1 MPLQR
6 EINMTRKVRK
16 SCKLCQ
22 HEERDG
28 LEQDILSGNLTC
40 DELDKQNHWW
50 AGTSKKHMQN
60 HLGEY
65 LDGSNPSCKLCTHPN
80 RAEIEIG
87 ISESQLKISEV
98 AEMVECSEA
107 QVQLH
112 IKKHLKPIVQQHGAL
127 EVARMELNEIDLL
140 SGNVTVLQNKVNE
153 LLENTELGT
162 KQIDSLTKLAKEIR
176 ESLKYMLEFK
186 GQLVHKREETVVIQQ
201 VEIIQ
206 KVLIEKYPEVW
217 TEIRDSVAE
226 RLQ

>member
-1 MPLQR
+1 
-6 EINMTRKVRK
+6 MTRKVRK

-22 HEERDG
+22 HPERDG
-28 LEQDILSGNLTC
+28 IEEDILAGNITC
-40 DELDKQNHWW
+40 DEVDKENNWW

-65 LDGSNPSCKLCTHPN
+65 HDGSNPSCTLCTHPN
-80 RAEIEIG
+80 RAELEIAL
-87 ISESQLKISEV
+87 SEGTMKISEA
-98 AEMVECSEA
+98 AEILSCSEA

-112 IKKHLKPIVQQHGAL
+112 IKKHLKPIVQQHGAM
-127 EVARMELNEIDLL
+127 EVARMDLNEIDIL
-140 SGNVTVLQNKVNE
+140 SGNVNTLQLKVNE

-186 GQLVHKREETVVIQQ
+186 GQLVHKREETVIVQQ

>member
-1 MPLQR
+1 
-6 EINMTRKVRK
+6 MTRKVRK

-22 HEERDG
+22 HEDRDG
-28 LEQDILSGNLTC
+28 LEEDILAGNITC
-40 DELDKQNHWW
+40 DELDKQNNWW

-60 HLGEY
+60 HLGSY
-65 LDGSNPSCKLCTHPN
+65 HDNSNPSCPLCTHSN
-80 RAEIEIG
+80 RAEIEIRIAEG
-87 ISESQLKISEV
+87 ELKISEV
-98 AEMVECSEA
+98 AEMLSCSEA

-112 IKKHLKPIVQQHGAL
+112 MKKHLKPIVQQHGAM
-127 EVARMELNEIDLL
+127 EVARMDLNEIDIL
-140 SGNVTVLQNKVNE
+140 SGNVTTLQNKVNE
-153 LLENTELGT
+153 LLENTDLGT

-186 GQLVHKREETVVIQQ
+186 GQLVHKREETVVVQQ

-226 RLQ
+226 RLS

>member
-1 MPLQR
+1 
-6 EINMTRKVRK
+6 MTRKVRK
-16 SCKLCQ
+16 SCKFCQ
-22 HEERDG
+22 DPDRDIHEE
-28 LEQDILSGNLTC
+28 DILAGNLTC
-40 DELDKQNHWW
+40 DELDNQKDWW

-65 LDGSNPSCKLCTHPN
+65 HEGSNPRCSLCTHPN
-80 RAEIEIG
+80 RAELEVAIHSNEM
-87 ISESQLKISEV
+87 KIAEV
-98 AEMVECSEA
+98 AEIVGCSEA
-107 QVQLH
+107 QIQLH
-112 IKKHLKPIVQQHGAL
+112 TLKHLKPIVQQHGAL
-127 EVARMELNEIDLL
+127 EIARVELNEVDIL
-140 SGNVTVLQNKVNE
+140 STNVNTLQSKVNE
-153 LLENTELGT
+153 LLENTDLST

>member
-1 MPLQR
+1 
-6 EINMTRKVRK
+6 MTRKVRK
-16 SCKLCQ
+16 SCKFCQ
-22 HEERDG
+22 HDDRDG
-28 LEQDILSGNLTC
+28 LEEDILAGNLSC
-40 DELDKQNHWW
+40 DELDKDNGWW
-50 AGTSKKHMQN
+50 SGTSKKHMQN
-60 HLGEY
+60 HLGNY
-65 LDGSNPSCKLCTHPN
+65 HDNSNPSCSLCTHPN
-80 RAEIEIG
+80 RAELEIR
-87 ISESQLKISEV
+87 ISEGELKISE
-98 AEMVECSEA
+98 ASEILNCSEA

-112 IKKHLKPIVQQHGAL
+112 MKKHLKPIVQQHGAL
-127 EVARMELNEIDLL
+127 EVARMDLNEIDIL
-140 SGNVTVLQNKVNE
+140 SGNVNTLQLKVNE

-186 GQLVHKREETVVIQQ
+186 GQLVHKREETVIVQQ

>member
-1 MPLQR
+1 
-6 EINMTRKVRK
+6 MTRKVRK

-28 LEQDILSGNLTC
+28 LEEDILAGNITC
-40 DELDKQNHWW
+40 DELDKQNNWW

-60 HLGEY
+60 HLGSY
-65 LDGSNPSCKLCTHPN
+65 HDNSNPSCTLCTHPN
-80 RAEIEIG
+80 RAELEIRIAQG
-87 ISESQLKISEV
+87 ELKISEV
-98 AEMVECSEA
+98 AEMLSCSEA

-112 IKKHLKPIVQQHGAL
+112 MKKHLKPIVQQHGAM
-127 EVARMELNEIDLL
+127 EVARMDLNEIDIL
-140 SGNVTVLQNKVNE
+140 SGNVTTLQNKVNE
-153 LLENTELGT
+153 LLENTDLGT

-186 GQLVHKREETVVIQQ
+186 GQLVHKREETVVVQQ

>member
-1 MPLQR
+1 MS
-6 EINMTRKVRK
+6 RKVRK

-22 HEERDG
+22 HDERDG
-28 LEQDILSGNLTC
+28 LEEDILAGNLTC
-40 DELDKQNHWW
+40 DDLDKNNGWW
-50 AGTSKKHMQN
+50 AGTSKKHIQN

-65 LDGSNPSCKLCTHPN
+65 LDGSNPSCSLCTHPN
-80 RAEIEIG
+80 RAELEIR
-87 ISESQLKISEV
+87 ISEGEMKIGE
-98 AEMVECSEA
+98 AALILECSES

-127 EVARMELNEIDLL
+127 EVARMDLNEVDIL
-140 SGNVTVLQNKVNE
+140 SGNVNTLQLKVNE
-153 LLENTELGT
+153 LLENTDLST

-186 GQLVHKREETVVIQQ
+186 GQLVHKREETVIVQQ

>member
-1 MPLQR
+1 MS
-6 EINMTRKVRK
+6 RKVRK

-22 HEERDG
+22 HDERDG
-28 LEQDILSGNLTC
+28 LEEDVLAGNLSC
-40 DELDKQNHWW
+40 DDLDKDNSWW

-60 HLGEY
+60 HLGNY
-65 LDGSNPSCKLCTHPN
+65 LDGSNPSCSLCTHPN
-80 RAEIEIG
+80 RAELEIR
-87 ISESQLKISEV
+87 ISEGEMKIGEASEIL
-98 AEMVECSEA
+98 ECSEA

-127 EVARMELNEIDLL
+127 EVARMDLNEVDILA
-140 SGNVTVLQNKVNE
+140 GNVNTLQLKVSE
-153 LLENTELGT
+153 LLENTELST

-186 GQLVHKREETVVIQQ
+186 GQLVHKREETVIVQQ

-226 RLQ
+226 RLA

>member
-1 MPLQR
+1 
-6 EINMTRKVRK
+6 MTRKVRK
-16 SCKLCQ
+16 SCKFCQ
-22 HEERDG
+22 HEDRDG
-28 LEQDILSGNLTC
+28 LEEDILAGNLSC
-40 DELDKQNHWW
+40 DDLDKANGWW
-50 AGTSKKHMQN
+50 SGTSKKHMQN
-60 HLGEY
+60 HLGNY
-65 LDGSNPSCKLCTHPN
+65 HDNSNPSCSLCTHPN
-80 RAEIEIG
+80 RAELEIR
-87 ISESQLKISEV
+87 ISEGELKISEA
-98 AEMVECSEA
+98 AEILDCSEA

-127 EVARMELNEIDLL
+127 EVARMDLNEIDIL
-140 SGNVTVLQNKVNE
+140 SGNVNTLQLKVNE

-186 GQLVHKREETVVIQQ
+186 GQLVHKREETVIVQQ

>member
-1 MPLQR
+1 MS
-6 EINMTRKVRK
+6 RKVRK
-16 SCKLCQ
+16 SCKFCQ
-22 HEERDG
+22 DPDRDIHEE
-28 LEQDILSGNLTC
+28 DILAGNLTC
-40 DELDKQNHWW
+40 DELDNQKDWW

-65 LDGSNPSCKLCTHPN
+65 HEGSNPRCPLCTHPN
-80 RAEIEIG
+80 RAELEVAIHSNEM
-87 ISESQLKISEV
+87 KIAEV
-98 AEMVECSEA
+98 AEIVGCSEA
-107 QVQLH
+107 QIQLH
-112 IKKHLKPIVQQHGAL
+112 TLKHLKPIVQQHGAL
-127 EVARMELNEIDLL
+127 EIARVELNEVDIL
-140 SGNVTVLQNKVNE
+140 STNVNTLQSKVNE
-153 LLENTELGT
+153 LLENTDLST

>member
-1 MPLQR
+1 MS
-6 EINMTRKVRK
+6 RKVRK

-22 HEERDG
+22 HDERDG
-28 LEQDILSGNLTC
+28 IEEDILANNLSC
-40 DELDKQNHWW
+40 DDLDKTNNWW

-65 LDGSNPSCKLCTHPN
+65 HDNSNPSCSLCTHPN
-80 RAEIEIG
+80 RAELEIR
-87 ISESQLKISEV
+87 ISEGELKINEA
-98 AEMVECSEA
+98 AEILECSDS

-127 EVARMELNEIDLL
+127 EVARMDLNEVDILA
-140 SGNVTVLQNKVNE
+140 GNVNTLQLKVGE
-153 LLENTELGT
+153 LLENTDLGT

-186 GQLVHKREETVVIQQ
+186 GQLVHKREETVIIQQ

-217 TEIRDSVAE
+217 TEIRDDIAE

>member
-1 MPLQR
+1 
-6 EINMTRKVRK
+6 MTRKVRK

-22 HEERDG
+22 HEDRDG
-28 LEQDILSGNLTC
+28 LEEDILAGNITC
-40 DELDKQNHWW
+40 DELDKQNNWW

-60 HLGEY
+60 HLGDY
-65 LDGSNPSCKLCTHPN
+65 HDNSNPSCPVCTYPN
-80 RAEIEIG
+80 RAEIEIA
-87 ISESQLKISEV
+87 ISEGTMKVSDAAEIIS
-98 AEMVECSEA
+98 CSEA
-107 QVQLH
+107 QIQLH
-112 IKKHLKPIVQQHGAL
+112 MKKHLKPIVQQHGAL
-127 EVARMELNEIDLL
+127 EVARMDLNEIDML

-186 GQLVHKREETVVIQQ
+186 GQLVHKREETVVVQQ

-226 RLQ
+226 RLS